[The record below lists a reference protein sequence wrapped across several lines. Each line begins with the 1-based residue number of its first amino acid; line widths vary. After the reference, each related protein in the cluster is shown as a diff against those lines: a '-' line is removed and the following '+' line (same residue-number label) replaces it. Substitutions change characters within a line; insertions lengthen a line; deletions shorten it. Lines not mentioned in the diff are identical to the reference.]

1 MSISITT
8 GNLMTPK
15 EYQSI
20 WHKLIDEKFKE
31 DYYQAI
37 AIKLKRIK
45 FDKAGE
51 MKPGELTLY
60 AQRHFPALINLY
72 RIRSQAAEIPK
83 RKMRTRTQPFSPKR
97 DQMNLLKANQLDL
110 F

>member
-1 MSISITT
+1 
-8 GNLMTPK
+8 MTIK
-15 EYQSI
+15 EYRQV

-37 AIKLKRIK
+37 AEKLKRIK

-51 MKPGELTLY
+51 MKPGELELY
-60 AQRHFPALINLY
+60 ARRHFPNLIELY
-72 RIRSQAAEIPK
+72 KIRIQAAEVPK
-83 RKMRTRTQPFSPKR
+83 RKMRTRAQPFSPKR
-97 DQMNLLKANQLDL
+97 DQMNMFKGNQLDL